1 MIITIGVGADIPK
14 TERAGKGNSIIAF
27 PKDYVVVDIET
38 TGLSPEWDDIIEI
51 GAIRYSNDVE
61 VDRFQSLVQPEPY
74 ADGTFVDDFI
84 TELTGITNAM
94 LAQAPKTDE
103 VIKEFADYLGNDVL
117 IGYNVGFD
125 INFLYDNFVSYR
137 DRIADRDVVAVFE

>member
-1 MIITIGVGADIPK
+1 M
-14 TERAGKGNSIIAF
+14 
-27 PKDYVVVDIET
+27 DIET

-84 TELTGITNAM
+84 VGLII
-94 LAQAPKTDE
+94 PKK
-103 VIKEFADYLGNDVL
+103 VQK
-117 IGYNVGFD
+117 YNPLPKG
-125 INFLYDNFVSYR
+125 
-137 DRIADRDVVAVFE
+137 